1 VGIRD
6 FLLLAL
12 QAMVRNKTRAMLT
25 MLGIIIGVGSV
36 VAMIGIGEGSRRAS
50 LAIVQSMGS
59 NTLIIFNG
67 GSGGANSRMGPM
79 GLGSVEVLKEEDS
92 ALIERELGASSVVAS
107 TPQVRTSA
115 AVVYKANNYLTS
127 IQGTGPRFDR
137 IQGWELGEGRLFSER
152 DIRSQAKVCL
162 LGTTVVSSLFP
173 EGGDPVGK
181 VLRIGKLPF
190 EVVGVLASKGAG
202 MMGDQDDVVMA
213 PYTTVMRKIMG
224 RDRIQNILVSA
235 QEGKADLAEA
245 EIKALLRQR
254 MRLTAKDEDPFTIRK
269 QDDLVKMM
277 NQQADV
283 MTMFLAMAAGISLI
297 VGGIGISNIML
308 VSVQERTREIGIRRA
323 VGARRRNVLL
333 QFLAEA
339 VALALAGGLLGIVL
353 AAIALAVLK
362 DFSSIPAA
370 VAPWSVGLGIGF
382 SAVVGVTAG
391 ILPAVKAASLDV
403 IESLRYE

>member
-1 VGIRD
+1 M
-6 FLLLAL
+6 A
-12 QAMVRNKTRAMLT
+12 RNKTRALLT
-25 MLGIIIGVGSV
+25 MLGIVIGVGSV

-59 NTLIIFNG
+59 NTLVIFNG

-92 ALIERELGASSVVAS
+92 GLIERELKGSSIVAA

-115 AVVYKANNYLTS
+115 AVVFQGSNYLTS
-127 IQGTGPRFDR
+127 IQGAGPRFDQ
-137 IQGWELGEGRLFSER
+137 IQGWRLNEGRPFTER
-152 DIRSQAKVCL
+152 DVRTQAKVCL
-162 LGTTVVSSLFP
+162 LGSTVIASLFP
-173 EGGDPVGK
+173 GGGDPVGQTI
-181 VLRIGKLPF
+181 RIGKLPF

-213 PYTTVMRKIMG
+213 PYTTVMRKLMG

-245 EIKALLRQR
+245 EIRALLRQR
-254 MRLTAKDEDPFTIRK
+254 MRLSAKDEDPFTIRK

-283 MTMFLAMAAGISLI
+283 MTMFLALSAGISLV

-323 VGARRRNVLL
+323 VGAPRRSVLL

-339 VALALAGGLLGIVL
+339 VVLAVAGGLLGIAL
-353 AAIALAVLK
+353 AAAALAVLR
-362 DFSSIPAA
+362 DFSSVPAA
-370 VAPWSVGLGIGF
+370 VAPWAAGLGLGF
-382 SAVVGVTAG
+382 SALVGLAAG
-391 ILPAVKAASLDV
+391 LLPALRAASLDV